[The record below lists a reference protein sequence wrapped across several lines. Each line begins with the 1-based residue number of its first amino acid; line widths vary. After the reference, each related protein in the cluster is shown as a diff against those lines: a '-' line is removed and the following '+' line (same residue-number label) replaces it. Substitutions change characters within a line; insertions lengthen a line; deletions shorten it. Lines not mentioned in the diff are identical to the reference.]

1 MCETNVGAAYTRQ
14 IATPEE
20 MHELGASLAPVLEP
34 DTCVLLLGD
43 LGAGKTQFTQGVA
56 RGLGIDA
63 AVTSPTFNILIS
75 YPGGDLDLHHFDLY
89 RLEDRSELDDIGYY
103 EVLESGGV
111 CFIEWADKFPDD
123 LPDEYLS
130 LTVTTAL
137 DGVRTV
143 AASATGSS
151 AQGIL
156 DAWLG

>member
-1 MCETNVGAAYTRQ
+1 MSETYTRQ
-14 IATPEE
+14 IQTPEE
-20 MHELGASLAPVLEP
+20 MHELGASLASHLEP
-34 DTCVLLLGD
+34 DACVLLLGD

-75 YPGGDLDLHHFDLY
+75 YPGPELDLHHFDLY
-89 RLEDRSELDDIGYY
+89 RLDDPSELDDIGYF

-123 LPDEYLS
+123 LPDEYLE

-143 AASATGSS
+143 AAEATGSG
-151 AQGIL
+151 AQAIL

>member
-1 MCETNVGAAYTRQ
+1 MSEVYSRQ
-14 IATPEE
+14 ICTPEE
-20 MHELGASLAPVLEP
+20 MHELGESLAPHLEP

-75 YPGGDLDLHHFDLY
+75 YPGDELDLHHFDLY
-89 RLEDRSELDDIGYY
+89 RLEDPSELDDIGYF

-123 LPDEYLS
+123 LPDEYLK

-143 AASATGSS
+143 AAAATGSS
-151 AQGIL
+151 AQAIL
-156 DAWLG
+156 SAWLG